1 MLIIVVLFI
10 HNIKKSEAINLLK
23 SPVLEDRE
31 YIYKNIALNFDLFKT
46 FFKKKLFWFSIYKMV
61 DIMDVYKSLNI
72 SIGVVMKNP
81 EIVKSI
87 PDHLKTK
94 ICASMQLK
102 ITFSIKICS

>member
-46 FFKKKLFWFSIYKMV
+46 FF
-61 DIMDVYKSLNI
+61 
-72 SIGVVMKNP
+72 
-81 EIVKSI
+81 
-87 PDHLKTK
+87 
-94 ICASMQLK
+94 
-102 ITFSIKICS
+102 